1 MVHIHLI
8 NYLVITIDDE
18 SDVEKG
24 VTYNKLAQAYKESS
38 QFSEIGSELSSILDQ
53 AVKSHKQYAQF
64 STSFPWQVF
73 IYATCQCDNFFH
85 SF

>member
-1 MVHIHLI
+1 L
-8 NYLVITIDDE
+8 LSLDDK

-24 VTYNKLAQAYKESS
+24 VMYNKLAQAYKESS

-53 AVKSHKQYAQF
+53 AVKSQKQYAQF

-73 IYATCQCDNFFH
+73 IYATCQYDK
-85 SF
+85 